1 MGAKNLGRDP
11 LSEGE
16 PTVAKT
22 FKAPASLWEQAK
34 KHAEGLGFR
43 FLGEFVRFAI
53 QQEIW
58 RDHDER
64 VIQQLNELKNENI
77 RLRDI
82 IKSRKREEK

>member
-11 LSEGE
+11 LSENE

-22 FKAPASLWEQAK
+22 FKAPESLWEEAK
-34 KHAEGLGFR
+34 ARADSLGFR

-58 RDHDER
+58 RNHKDKM
-64 VIQQLNELKNENI
+64 IQQLNELKNENI

-82 IKSRKREEK
+82 IKGRKR